1 MKKTKEKKP
10 LLLRLGELKDPYL
23 FILVMAGQMT
33 LDQAEKIVADRKAWN
48 KKMLQVEGKD
58 LF

>member
-1 MKKTKEKKP
+1 MDNII
-10 LLLRLGELKDPYL
+10 LRLGNLKDSYL
-23 FILVMAGQMT
+23 FILVLSGKMSI
-33 LDQAEKIVADRKAWN
+33 DEAEKIVADRKEWN